1 MIPVLRPTIDD
12 QTKQDLLEV
21 LDSGWWG
28 NGPKTAE
35 FEKRFAEKVGAK
47 YALATSSG
55 TAALDLC
62 LKAHGVQGGELITT
76 PMTFVADASVGEW
89 NGMDV
94 TFADI
99 EEDSLC
105 LDPDAVTITPQTQA
119 IIVVNSHGRLAN
131 IKKLRE
137 KFDRL
142 IVEDNAHAMF
152 TPGVCQHSD
161 IAMWSFHAVK
171 NLPAGDGGMVTTNVE
186 EVYQRLKSLS
196 WFGIKTNSYE
206 RTTAKKYNWDY
217 DIDSGDGIKA
227 YMNDITATICLGQLR
242 RIEDLNAHRREIQ
255 ARYNEAFRS
264 IPQITLPAHSY
275 TVQYYTMRCPD
286 RDALG
291 DYLATKGIA
300 TSLHYK
306 PLSEMTYWKKSVKL
320 PLPVTDRVWRNLI
333 SLPVHG
339 ALAWE
344 QVDMIIDCV
353 KQFYLRNGR

>member
-1 MIPVLRPTIDD
+1 MIPVLRPTIDQ
-12 QTKQDLLEV
+12 QTKEDLLKT

-35 FEKRFAEKVGAK
+35 FEKRFAEKVGSQ

-62 LKAHGVQGGELITT
+62 LKAHGIRGGELITT
-76 PMTFVADASVGEW
+76 PMTFAADAAVGEW
-89 NGMDV
+89 NGMEV

-99 EEDSLC
+99 EEESLC
-105 LDPDAVTITPQTQA
+105 LDPAAVEITPETRA

-131 IKKLRE
+131 VKALRE
-137 KFDRL
+137 KFDGL

-171 NLPAGDGGMVTTNVE
+171 NLPVGDGGMVTTDDE
-186 EVYQRLKSLS
+186 EIYHRLKSLS

-206 RTTAKKYNWDY
+206 RTTSKKYNWDY
-217 DIDSGDGIKA
+217 DIETGDGIKG
-227 YMNDITATICLGQLR
+227 YMNDVTATIALGQLR
-242 RIEDLNAHRREIQ
+242 RIEELNAHRRAIQ
-255 ARYNEAFRS
+255 SKYNEAFRE
-264 IPQITLPAHSY
+264 IPQITLPAYSH

-291 DYLATKGIA
+291 DYLAGKEIA

-306 PLSEMTYWKKSVKL
+306 PLSEMSYWKKCVKR
-320 PLPVTDRVWRNLI
+320 PLPVTDRVWRELI

-339 ALAWE
+339 ALTWE
-344 QVDMIIDCV
+344 QVDLIINSV
-353 KQFYLRNGR
+353 REFFTGKAG